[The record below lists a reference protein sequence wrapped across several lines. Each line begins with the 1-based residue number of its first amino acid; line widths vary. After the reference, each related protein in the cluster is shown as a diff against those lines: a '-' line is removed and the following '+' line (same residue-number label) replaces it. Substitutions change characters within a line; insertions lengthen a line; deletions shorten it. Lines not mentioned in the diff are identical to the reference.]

1 MTSLASDQPDALREM
16 LENQIQL
23 RKDLIQEFIQRE
35 FEGNRAAFGRSLE
48 LQDLPH
54 RKTILRW
61 ASEEDLSLPKGAKR
75 LLALAQALD
84 VDPFMLLDI
93 DLALL
98 MECCRKASWN
108 LAWGTVH
115 KALAFLNELFRLT
128 EEDWPP
134 PEIAEL
140 FDGEWYTA
148 HLEHNP
154 RQGRNY
160 FQPLKIQS
168 DLLYGEDGAIK
179 GPRNPQLWYLAY
191 REVSFGA
198 GVLEP
203 RSFWRPYA
211 IVYLYQNELVLL
223 HLAGLLE
230 RVALPS
236 GNTGQFVLETF
247 FGQGAAQFRL
257 ASLHPFETE
266 SLVAG
271 ESLADLPRLRCDFP
285 E

>member
-1 MTSLASDQPDALREM
+1 MTSLDSEQPDALREL

-23 RKDLIQEFIQRE
+23 RKDLIQTFIERE

-84 VDPFMLLDI
+84 VDPFMLLEI
-93 DLALL
+93 DLDLL

-115 KALAFLNELFRLT
+115 KALAFLNDLFRLT

-134 PEIAEL
+134 SEIAER
-140 FDGEWYTA
+140 FDGEWYTT

-154 RQGRNY
+154 RLGRNY
-160 FQPLKIQS
+160 FQPLTIS
-168 DLLYGEDGAIK
+168 ADLFYAADGALQ

-191 REVSFGA
+191 RDVSFA
-198 GVLEP
+198 HEQMAP

-211 IVYLYQNELVLL
+211 VVYLYQGEAVLI
-223 HLAGLLE
+223 HLAGLLQ
-230 RVALPS
+230 RVPLRPEQP
-236 GNTGQFVLETF
+236 GQFVLETF
-247 FGQGAAQFRL
+247 FGQGAAQFRF
-257 ASLHPFETE
+257 ASLHPFAAKKGT
-266 SLVAG
+266 AG
-271 ESLADLPRLRCDFP
+271 EPLPDLPLLRCDFP